1 MPGSQAVS
9 LAGAGSGT
17 SIAGSRGSNPSLPW
31 FHIGE
36 GVKKAR
42 YGSGALGRTEVPAC
56 QAATACRSKSN
67 SRSVCRIW
75 FQLRTVRDASSF

>member
-17 SIAGSRGSNPSLPW
+17 SIAGSGGSDPSLPW

-36 GVKKAR
+36 GGFAR
-42 YGSGALGRTEVPAC
+42 QLPTHGGRRVCEEIPRVGCEHLQEGRASARPQRPGRGARPAP
-56 QAATACRSKSN
+56 QRA
-67 SRSVCRIW
+67 
-75 FQLRTVRDASSF
+75 